1 MGQLDSQL
9 KRFWD
14 LETLGIGEAEPDV
27 YDKFLEGVTFNAGR
41 YEVELP
47 WKEIH
52 PDLPDNFQLCQRRL
66 WNRVKCLQ
74 PEPLVLQEYDGIIKE
89 QLNKGIME
97 AVTEDGSSKIA

>member
-1 MGQLDSQL
+1 
-9 KRFWD
+9 
-14 LETLGIGEAEPDV
+14 LELE
-27 YDKFLEGVTFNAGR
+27 KLNLMCMEGVTFNAGR

-52 PDLPDNFQLCQRRL
+52 PDLPDNFQLCQRWL
-66 WNRVKCLQ
+66 WNRVKRLQ